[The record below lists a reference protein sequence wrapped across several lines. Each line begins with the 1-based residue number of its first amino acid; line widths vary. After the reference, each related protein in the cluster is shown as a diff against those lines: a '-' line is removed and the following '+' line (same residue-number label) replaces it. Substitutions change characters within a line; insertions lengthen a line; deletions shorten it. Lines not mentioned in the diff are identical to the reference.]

1 MAFKNKTKNRNPFNA
16 NKTIDA
22 IHNDVLK
29 GFEKKKKHLK
39 NYYHNLDMI
48 KKQIIYLK
56 AEIDKDKAIYNN
68 FDLHNRIFFLLE
80 VSKIY

>member
-29 GFEKKKKHLK
+29 GFEKKK
-39 NYYHNLDMI
+39 
-48 KKQIIYLK
+48 
-56 AEIDKDKAIYNN
+56 ET
-68 FDLHNRIFFLLE
+68 
-80 VSKIY
+80 S